1 MSAPIK
7 LLLVEDDPNLGS
19 LLAEYLRAKGYT
31 VDLRTDGQQGWLAY
45 KDGKYDLLVLD
56 VMMPVKDGFTLAR
69 EIRAKDTETP
79 IVFLTAK
86 GMKEDTLRGFQ
97 AGADDYL
104 TKPFVME
111 EFLLR
116 VGAVLRRTPG

>member
-45 KDGKYDLLVLD
+45 KDGKYGDA
-56 VMMPVKDGFTLAR
+56 VKHLNAMLSL
-69 EIRAKDTETP
+69 TP
-79 IVFLTAK
+79 A
-86 GMKEDTLRGFQ
+86 ER
-97 AGADDYL
+97 
-104 TKPFVME
+104 
-111 EFLLR
+111 LR
-116 VGAVLRRTPG
+116 VRYEKFRRYGSVTQREPAAA